1 MFALS
6 PLVSHL
12 IPDSRLPPFDA
23 GCQVLSWL
31 ALQRRRRTENNL
43 NSISGTVNRRGEG
56 VFEVVWLS
64 HCIQGTLTC
73 QDCLMFFAGWEE
85 SLGGTFKR
93 EKKKNHTQQQQ
104 KPMSISSK
112 VWRKEEKRDIKQKL
126 FLAHYHF
133 WIHNCLFSNILLN
146 RAKCRHRSKLGF
158 CILLLFYS
166 EKSKLQSHLPV
177 RENRISPKSQHELLE
192 HSGGKYSPIANHKHS
207 TTKVGILNKREEVK
221 IYDILLGTAL
231 RYCDHRFWSQ
241 WEWSLSLSPT
251 SYW

>member
-93 EKKKNHTQQQQ
+93 EKKKHTHTQQQQ

-112 VWRKEEKRDIKQKL
+112 V
-126 FLAHYHF
+126 
-133 WIHNCLFSNILLN
+133 
-146 RAKCRHRSKLGF
+146 
-158 CILLLFYS
+158 
-166 EKSKLQSHLPV
+166 
-177 RENRISPKSQHELLE
+177 
-192 HSGGKYSPIANHKHS
+192 
-207 TTKVGILNKREEVK
+207 
-221 IYDILLGTAL
+221 
-231 RYCDHRFWSQ
+231 
-241 WEWSLSLSPT
+241 
-251 SYW
+251 

>member
-93 EKKKNHTQQQQ
+93 EKKKKTT
-104 KPMSISSK
+104 
-112 VWRKEEKRDIKQKL
+112 
-126 FLAHYHF
+126 
-133 WIHNCLFSNILLN
+133 HNNNKNQCLFPPRFEGRKRRETSN
-146 RAKCRHRSKLGF
+146 RSF
-158 CILLLFYS
+158 F
-166 EKSKLQSHLPV
+166 
-177 RENRISPKSQHELLE
+177 
-192 HSGGKYSPIANHKHS
+192 
-207 TTKVGILNKREEVK
+207 
-221 IYDILLGTAL
+221 
-231 RYCDHRFWSQ
+231 
-241 WEWSLSLSPT
+241 
-251 SYW
+251 